1 MIQGLSVGLVIP
13 DLWQQEA
20 IRALQQ
26 GKDVVV
32 QAPTGSGK
40 TYIFELF
47 YPDLKEQ
54 AVFTVPT
61 RALANDKL
69 AEWRARGWDVG
80 ISTGDVAANLDARVV
95 VATLETQRG
104 RLLRGEGPGLLVLDE
119 FQMLGDDMRGVH
131 YELAVALAPRHTQL
145 LFLSGSVA
153 NPQDVVAW
161 LQRIGR
167 SAVLI
172 EHRERPVPLE
182 EADLFALPD
191 SHFVKSNNF
200 WARMVGRAIRA
211 EISPVLIFAPRRA
224 AAEQIAKAIASAVP
238 VREPL
243 RLTRAQETA
252 AGKELTKLLRNRVAY
267 HHSGLSYAARAG
279 VVEALAKSG
288 QLNVVVATMGLAAG
302 INFSMRSVIVTDRR
316 YFAANFEHQ
325 VEADELLQMFGR
337 AGRRGL
343 DEVGY
348 ALYTND
354 LPRLSDARPRQLKR
368 AAQVDWPSLIS
379 VMYAAAERGG
389 KSEVGGQ
396 KSEVGSHPPSLQ
408 RRRDSS
414 VGEEEKIRGQMSDVG
429 SRRPEANPFE
439 AAMEVTRSLFSV
451 QQVPLGV
458 EHSLLTGPR
467 PCGFW
472 VIDER
477 ARFVRR
483 SVTEMLNSRDEWE
496 PRPPAENSTLGVA
509 LVRENP
515 ESIRGWR
522 RALTLPRMLE
532 GIGTGNLCRL
542 REHHYYGRE
551 LPVATVLASGKAAL
565 AKWLKRELKRKNV
578 QLRKLS
584 RAGRSTPNS
593 ESVRDQAAQR
603 PMRLGALSH
612 EEFESEVRPL
622 LPDLVKPGTIV
633 DWIMRGNLISLRLD
647 YANVPVNA
655 YIDSAGKA
663 LIDPPERENMPD
675 VCRMCDQLEH
685 DKTVVIVNSPT
696 YAWRSLGLV
705 EADGTPTSRGIIFSF
720 FHGGEGLAIAA
731 ALEDETYPI
740 SDLVFDLANVRA
752 GPRFSGED
760 APMGGRL
767 GILCQR
773 VYSRADYPGYLTMG
787 VPMQYGAGA
796 SEVVREL
803 VADPRSKHKLIGD
816 LLRHGDIERALV
828 EWRSLLR
835 RIITAPTY
843 PLPRWNELKKA
854 AGELVEKTVS
864 PTVID
869 LAGLLPVQQRR
880 VS

>member
-1 MIQGLSVGLVIP
+1 MIPGFGTGLVIP

-20 IRALQQ
+20 VRALQQ

-104 RLLRGEGPGLLVLDE
+104 RLLRGEGPGLLVMDE
-119 FQMLGDDMRGVH
+119 FQMLGDAMRGVH
-131 YELAVALAPRHTQL
+131 YELAVALAPRRTQL

-167 SAVLI
+167 DAVLI

-182 EADLFALPD
+182 EADLFGLPD
-191 SHFVKSNNF
+191 SQFVKSNNF

-211 EISPVLIFAPRRA
+211 ELSPVLIFAPRRA

-243 RLTRAQETA
+243 RLTPAQETA

-348 ALYTND
+348 ALYTDD

-379 VMYAAAERGG
+379 VMHAAVERG
-389 KSEVGGQ
+389 EQ
-396 KSEVGSHPPSLQ
+396 PFAA
-408 RRRDSS
+408 S
-414 VGEEEKIRGQMSDVG
+414 VEL
-429 SRRPEANPFE
+429 
-439 AAMEVTRSLFSV
+439 TRSLFSV

-458 EHSLLTGPR
+458 EHSLETGPR

-472 VIDER
+472 VTDER

-483 SVTEMLNSRDEWE
+483 SVTEMLNSHGEWE
-496 PRPPAENSTLGVA
+496 PRPPAENVTLGVA
-509 LVRENP
+509 WVRENP

-532 GIGTGNLCRL
+532 GSAGNLCRL
-542 REHHYYGRE
+542 RNPNRYGKE
-551 LPVATVLASGKAAL
+551 LPVATILPSGEIAPVKWLKKAMRKRQANAQPAFGHRGDLRRGRRSTKDPSSTRGVFGHNEFEAKILPLVSEIVRPGVIVDRVTRGRTVTVRIDYSSVPSQAHIDSSGKAL
-565 AKWLKRELKRKNV
+565 MN
-578 QLRKLS
+578 
-584 RAGRSTPNS
+584 
-593 ESVRDQAAQR
+593 
-603 PMRLGALSH
+603 
-612 EEFESEVRPL
+612 
-622 LPDLVKPGTIV
+622 
-633 DWIMRGNLISLRLD
+633 
-647 YANVPVNA
+647 
-655 YIDSAGKA
+655 
-663 LIDPPERENMPD
+663 PPERENLPE
-675 VCRMCDQLEH
+675 VCRTCDQLEH
-685 DKTVVIVNSPT
+685 DKSVPIVNSPA

-705 EADGTPTSRGIIFSF
+705 GPEGRPTTRGIIFSF

-835 RIITAPTY
+835 RIVTAPPY
-843 PLPRWNELKKA
+843 PLPRWNELKTA
-854 AGELVEKTVS
+854 AGELLEKTVS
-864 PTVID
+864 PSVID
-869 LAGLLPVQQRR
+869 LAGLVPVQQRR
-880 VS
+880 V